1 MQGYKIGIL
10 APDKV
15 LQILYGLSYN
25 KTLAQKS
32 KFSVDHID
40 SVSGKESSVTYGDNF
55 SMATFRRWVKEEMD
69 YQLQDFKKACKKD
82 TFDVMDFIKNKTDAR
97 NKYYQ
102 INTSAQQEIGRLNT
116 EMANIYS
123 FCMKTTASVQYAA
136 EMALIALGAFAN
148 PPTTLAIL
156 GKRVVV
162 GFGTGLSI
170 LIAENWSQAKSA
182 DMIVMPSNAEIDS
195 NISANIPGIQKDF
208 MEVCETLSSMSMHEI
223 EKSVALADKQITNAN
238 RQLKLTTNARVID
251 AIKDDIRTIKA
262 QRAKDL
268 SMLNQIK
275 TAAQTPKPPVAAYP
289 KTDFRLERPSINNSG
304 LTSTG
309 KTINVGVNVVCW
321 ALVVKSTYDST
332 TKFAKHW
339 NGQL

>member
-32 KFSVDHID
+32 KFSVDHLD
-40 SVSGKESSVTYGDNF
+40 SVSGKESSTSYGDNF
-55 SMATFRRWVKEEMD
+55 SMATFKRWVREEMD
-69 YQLQDFKKACKKD
+69 FQLKEFAKACKKD
-82 TFDVMDFIKNKTDAR
+82 TFNVLDFIKIKTEAR
-97 NKYYQ
+97 NQYYQ
-102 INTSAQQEIGRLNT
+102 TNITAQQEIGKQNT

-136 EMALIALGAFAN
+136 EMALITLGAFAN

-162 GFGTGLSI
+162 GVGTGLSI
-170 LIAENWSQAKSA
+170 LVAENWSQAKSA
-182 DMIVMPSNAEIDS
+182 DMLVMPSNAEIDS
-195 NISANIPGIQKDF
+195 NICANIPSISKDF
-208 MEVCETLSSMSMHEI
+208 NDVCETLSSMSMHEI
-223 EKSVALADKQITNAN
+223 EKSVALADKQITYAN
-238 RQLKLTTNARVID
+238 RQMKLTTDARVIN
-251 AIKDDIRTIKA
+251 AIKDDIRVIKA

-268 SMLNQIK
+268 SMLNQLK
-275 TAAQTPKPPVAAYP
+275 TAAQTPKPPITPYA
-289 KTDFRLERPSINNSG
+289 KTDFRLEKPSINNTG
-304 LTSTG
+304 LTTAG
-309 KTINVGVNVVCW
+309 KTANIGLNVVCW

-332 TKFAKHW
+332 TKFVKHW